1 LKSAFLIFLMVF
13 TSAFAPIV
21 AMAVKTDISACHLDV
36 YGDLNNET
44 TGISQ
49 PTGGDP
55 GGGSGAPG

>member
-1 LKSAFLIFLMVF
+1 MVF